1 MNKVAIYGGTFN
13 PIHNGHIVSLQHLLD
28 DKTFSNVLLMPS
40 GVPPFKSNVS
50 HTISHRLHMCEL
62 VATKL
67 QTLEIEEY
75 EAKSKEP
82 SYSYKTLKH
91 LSDKNPENKYFWT
104 IGYDNL
110 FQIETWYKGVDILK
124 EFGLIIINRGGYDPE
139 AAITKQTELTKQYKT
154 EFINITIP
162 NIEISSTDIR
172 TRIINNQSIVGYTL
186 ESIIDY
192 IDQNNL
198 YQEV

>member
-1 MNKVAIYGGTFN
+1 MKKIAIYGGTFN

-28 DKTFSNVLLMPS
+28 DQQFAKVLVIPS
-40 GVPPFKSNVS
+40 GVPPFKSEVS
-50 HTISHRLHMCEL
+50 LNIKHRLHMCQL
-62 VATKL
+62 VTKQL
-67 QTLEIEEY
+67 PDVEIEDFET
-75 EAKSKEP
+75 KSIEP
-82 SYSYKTLKH
+82 SYTYETLKH
-91 LSDKNPENKYFWT
+91 LSRLNPLNKYYWT

-110 FQIETWYKGVDILK
+110 FHIETWYKGIEILK
-124 EFGLIIINRGGYDPE
+124 EYGIIIINRGGYDSE
-139 AAITKQTELTKQYKT
+139 KALAKQEELAKLYQT

-172 TRIINNQSIVGYTL
+172 TRVSKKKSIIGYTL
-186 ESIIDY
+186 DSIIDY